1 MSELPFDSIRVQE
14 WDGERTMDVRQFMA
28 LDLATRVRLVMTGS
42 LRFFCGDQQI
52 PQREALGAL
61 QKVSAARK

>member
-1 MSELPFDSIRVQE
+1 MTELPFDTIRVQE
-14 WDGERTMDVRQFMA
+14 WDGERTMDVRQFME
-28 LDLATRVRLVMTGS
+28 LDLAMRVRLVMTGS
-42 LRFFCGDQQI
+42 LRFFCGDVQV